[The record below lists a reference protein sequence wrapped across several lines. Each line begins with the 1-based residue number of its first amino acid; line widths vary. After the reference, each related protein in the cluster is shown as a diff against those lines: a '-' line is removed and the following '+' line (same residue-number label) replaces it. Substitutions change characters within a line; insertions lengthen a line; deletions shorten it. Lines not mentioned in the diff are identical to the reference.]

1 MDLSHQD
8 PSRDHMELDVHKERI
23 ENLKYKT
30 EILEDA
36 PAKGC
41 PREFLPKL
49 NYISMLNM
57 YH

>member
-57 YH
+57 